1 MQISVSIKGMDVA
14 KAMIS
19 GQSRQIPFATSLAIN
34 AVAKSIDDEQRK
46 TIGSKFDKPKAQTVK
61 ATYVIRSNKN
71 NLTATV
77 GLKDRSKGVP
87 ASEYLAPNLGKS
99 GRTPRN
105 YKRSEYMLRAA
116 GILPAGLYTGPGKEA
131 KLDAYGNRSGG
142 QIGQIRSDFRTFGNT
157 ALNTKRMNA
166 TDKYRAKAAKQ
177 QRQYFVVPVNDRKSK
192 LYPGIWQEAPGRTLA
207 PILMFVRRPV
217 YNAVY
222 DFYGIGKE
230 IVDRR
235 FDEEFH
241 RAWRQA
247 VITAR

>member
-1 MQISVSIKGMDVA
+1 MQISVSIKGMDGA

-34 AVAKSIDDEQRK
+34 AVAKFIEDEQRK
-46 TIGSKFDKPKAQTVK
+46 TIGSKFDRPKAQTVK

-77 GLKDRSKGVP
+77 GLKDRSRGVP
-87 ASEYLAPNLGKS
+87 AAEYLAPNLGKA

-116 GILPAGLYTGPGKEA
+116 GILTSGLYTVPGKEA
-131 KLDAYGNRSGG
+131 KLDAYGNMSRG
-142 QIGQIRSDFRTFGNT
+142 QIVQILSYFRTFGNT
-157 ALNTKRMNA
+157 SLNTKRMNA

-222 DFYGIGKE
+222 DFYGTGKE

-235 FDEEFH
+235 FDEEFQ

-247 VITAR
+247 VSTAK